1 MIPMREHRV
10 LTESSGAA
18 EKSRLASAGAEFH
31 PEQILAGKGS
41 RKCGPFRF
49 RDRFFGGSSPGAT
62 LAFSNVGKR
71 PPTEPALAHGSSV
84 TPEFGRRPS
93 RQDAFQSTPGRAGA
107 ERHKVRLMP

>member
-49 RDRFFGGSSPGAT
+49 RGRFFGGSSPRGHIGI
-62 LAFSNVGKR
+62 FQCGK
-71 PPTEPALAHGSSV
+71 EAAN
-84 TPEFGRRPS
+84 
-93 RQDAFQSTPGRAGA
+93 
-107 ERHKVRLMP
+107 

>member
-49 RDRFFGGSSPGAT
+49 RDRFFGGISSRRHIGI
-62 LAFSNVGKR
+62 FQCGK
-71 PPTEPALAHGSSV
+71 EAANWAGLSS
-84 TPEFGRRPS
+84 RIQCHS
-93 RQDAFQSTPGRAGA
+93 
-107 ERHKVRLMP
+107 